1 MKRLLERNADPLMR
15 DNEDMTA
22 FMYAARRRNSR
33 MFLFAVGSLILA
45 ESLKRALQPHN
56 PPIPRL
62 EPKKSSSCFPYCPD
76 FSWLCMDTEDKFVD
90 FFEYILTWDSIRTAA
105 EEFVS
110 FSKHVRI
117 QNFKRSPN
125 LVTKVLS
132 ELVDRS
138 GRRIIDA
145 ATPKIRDCMH
155 KRLLFLGRYELDHDG
170 LPTHSS
176 KTSTVILALDRQP
189 HVLYVVFEREARDFF
204 HIPQIQRQHQQVRE
218 CVSCILQG
226 QENGSKCILRCS
238 KCGRS
243 QSYRFEIKVRSDR
256 SKCVF
261 HKISTL
267 FEGFRGNL
275 R

>member
-22 FMYAARRRNSR
+22 FMYAARRRNST
-33 MFLFAVGSLILA
+33 MFLFAIGPLILA

-56 PPIPRL
+56 PPIPKL
-62 EPKKSSSCFPYCPD
+62 ESKKSSSRFPYCPD
-76 FSWLCMDTEDKFVD
+76 FSWLCMDTQDKFVE
-90 FFEYILTWDSIRTAA
+90 FFEYILRWDSIRTAA

-155 KRLLFLGRYELDHDG
+155 KRLLFLGRYELHDG
-170 LPTHSS
+170 LPIHSS
-176 KTSTVILALDRQP
+176 KTSTVILATDRQP

-218 CVSCILQG
+218 CVSCIQ
-226 QENGSKCILRCS
+226 
-238 KCGRS
+238 
-243 QSYRFEIKVRSDR
+243 
-256 SKCVF
+256 
-261 HKISTL
+261 
-267 FEGFRGNL
+267 
-275 R
+275 